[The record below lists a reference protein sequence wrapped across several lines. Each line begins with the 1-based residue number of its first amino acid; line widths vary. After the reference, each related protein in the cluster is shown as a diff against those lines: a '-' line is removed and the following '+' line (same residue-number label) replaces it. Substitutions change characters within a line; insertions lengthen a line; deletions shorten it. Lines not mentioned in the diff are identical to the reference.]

1 VHTVRLEILTGP
13 SLEAALPAL
22 AGLRIK
28 VFREWPYLYDG
39 DLAYEEAYLQRYRNS
54 KDAIVVGAFDADRLV
69 GASTGTPLVDHAEDF
84 AVAFAGSEIDLNTV
98 FYCAES
104 VLLPAYRGLGLGH
117 SFFDARESHA
127 RDRGYLLSA
136 FCGVLRPQDH
146 PMKDKDYAPLDP
158 FWRKRGYA
166 PLQGVVAQF
175 SWKDIGS
182 SCATDKPLQ
191 FWAQELSPSP

>member
-1 VHTVRLEILTGP
+1 MHTVRLEILTGP

-54 KDAIVVGAFDADRLV
+54 KDAIVVGAFDGDRLV

-127 RDRGYLLSA
+127 RDHGYLL
-136 FCGVLRPQDH
+136 
-146 PMKDKDYAPLDP
+146 
-158 FWRKRGYA
+158 
-166 PLQGVVAQF
+166 
-175 SWKDIGS
+175 
-182 SCATDKPLQ
+182 
-191 FWAQELSPSP
+191 